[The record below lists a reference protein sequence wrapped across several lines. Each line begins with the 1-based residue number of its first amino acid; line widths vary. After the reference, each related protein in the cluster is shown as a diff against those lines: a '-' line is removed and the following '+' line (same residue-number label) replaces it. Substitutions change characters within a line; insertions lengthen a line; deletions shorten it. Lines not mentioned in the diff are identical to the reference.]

1 MIKVSKLSHDF
12 IVGKK
17 NKETRVSVL
26 KNVDMSIYEGE
37 IVSIVGKS
45 GSGKST
51 LLNLMSGFMNPTSGT
66 IEIAGTDVT
75 KLTEAEWSDF
85 RLKNIG
91 FIFQSFQ
98 LIPSMSAF
106 SNVELPLKIKGI
118 SKNER
123 RTRVLEV
130 LDRVG
135 LKGFE
140 EYYPSEL
147 SGGQQQRVGIARA
160 LITRPGI
167 IFADEPT
174 GSLDSETELEFLNFI
189 QELNTKEGI
198 TFVIITHDKDV
209 ASVAHRTIELA
220 EGSVMERGEL
230 YEVQR

>member
-1 MIKVSKLSHDF
+1 MISVKKLSHDF
-12 IVGKK
+12 VVGKK
-17 NKETRVSVL
+17 NKETRVPVL
-26 KNVDMSIYEGE
+26 KDIDLSIFEGE

-51 LLNLMSGFMNPTSGT
+51 LLNLMSGFMKPTSGS

-75 KLTEAEWSDF
+75 KLSEAQWADF
-85 RLKNIG
+85 RLEHIG

-98 LIPSMSAF
+98 LIPSMTAY
-106 SNVELPLKIKGI
+106 SNVELPLKIKGMPI
-118 SKNER
+118 EKR
-123 RTRVLEV
+123 RKKVFEVLE
-130 LDRVG
+130 RVG

-140 EYYPSEL
+140 EFYPSEL

-160 LITRPGI
+160 LITKPSI

-174 GSLDSETELEFLNFI
+174 GSLDNETEQEFLQFI
-189 QELNTKEGI
+189 QELNKNEGI

-209 ASVAHRTIELA
+209 AKVAHRTIELVQ
-220 EGSVMERGEL
+220 GSMVERGEL

>member
-1 MIKVSKLSHDF
+1 MIKVSRLSHDF

-17 NKETRVSVL
+17 NKETRVPVL

-51 LLNLMSGFMNPTSGT
+51 LLNLMSGFMKPSSGT

-123 RTRVLEV
+123 RNRVLEV

-160 LITRPGI
+160 LITKPSI

-174 GSLDSETELEFLNFI
+174 GSLDSETELEFLDFI
-189 QELNTKEGI
+189 QELNKREGI

-209 ASVAHRTIELA
+209 ARVAHRTIELA

>member
-1 MIKVSKLSHDF
+1 
-12 IVGKK
+12 
-17 NKETRVSVL
+17 
-26 KNVDMSIYEGE
+26 VDLSIYEGE

-51 LLNLMSGFMNPTSGT
+51 LLNLMSGFMKPTSGT

-98 LIPSMSAF
+98 LIASMSAF

-118 SKNER
+118 SNNER
-123 RTRVLEV
+123 KTRVLEV
-130 LDRVG
+130 LERVG

-160 LITRPGI
+160 LITRPSI

-174 GSLDSETELEFLNFI
+174 GSLDSETEMEFLHFI
-189 QELNTKEGI
+189 QELNIKEGI
-198 TFVIITHDKDV
+198 TFAIITHDKDV

-220 EGSVMERGEL
+220 EGVIMERGEI

>member
-1 MIKVSKLSHDF
+1 MK
-12 IVGKK
+12 
-17 NKETRVSVL
+17 
-26 KNVDMSIYEGE
+26 
-37 IVSIVGKS
+37 
-45 GSGKST
+45 
-51 LLNLMSGFMNPTSGT
+51 PTSGK
-66 IEIAGTDVT
+66 IEIAGSDVT

-123 RTRVLEV
+123 KNRVLEV
-130 LDRVG
+130 LERVG

-189 QELNTKEGI
+189 KELNVKEGI

-209 ASVAHRTIELA
+209 ASAAHRTIELA
-220 EGSVMERGEL
+220 EGSVLERGEL

>member
-1 MIKVSKLSHDF
+1 MIKVSRLSHDF

-51 LLNLMSGFMNPTSGT
+51 LLNLMSGFMKPTSGT

-75 KLTEAEWSDF
+75 KLSEAEWSDF

-140 EYYPSEL
+140 EFYPSEL

-174 GSLDSETELEFLNFI
+174 GSLDSETELEFLHFI

>member
-1 MIKVSKLSHDF
+1 MIKVSRLSHDF

-26 KNVDMSIYEGE
+26 KNIDLSIYEGE

-51 LLNLMSGFMNPTSGT
+51 LLNLMSGFMKPTSGT

-75 KLTEAEWSDF
+75 KFNESEWSEF

-98 LIPSMSAF
+98 LISSMSAF
-106 SNVELPLKIKGI
+106 SNVELPLKIKGVPTTVR
-118 SKNER
+118 KA
-123 RTRVLEV
+123 RVLEV
-130 LDRVG
+130 LARVG
-135 LKGFE
+135 LKGYE

-160 LITRPGI
+160 LITNPSI

-174 GSLDSETELEFLNFI
+174 GSLDSETEQEFLQFI
-189 QELNTKEGI
+189 KELNKKEGI

-209 ASVAHRTIELA
+209 ASIAHRTIELA
-220 EGSVMERGEL
+220 EGTVMERGEI

>member
-51 LLNLMSGFMNPTSGT
+51 LLNLMSGFMKPTSGT

>member
-1 MIKVSKLSHDF
+1 MIKVSRLSHDF

-17 NKETRVSVL
+17 NKETRVPVL
-26 KNVDMSIYEGE
+26 KNVDLSIYEGE

-51 LLNLMSGFMNPTSGT
+51 LLNLMSGFMKPTSGT
-66 IEIAGTDVT
+66 VEIAGTDVT

-98 LIPSMSAF
+98 LIPSMSAY

-160 LITRPGI
+160 LITKPGI

-220 EGSVMERGEL
+220 EGSVMERGEI

>member
-1 MIKVSKLSHDF
+1 MIKVSRLSHDF

-51 LLNLMSGFMNPTSGT
+51 LLNLMSGFMKPTSGT
-66 IEIAGTDVT
+66 IEIAGMDVT

-189 QELNTKEGI
+189 HELNTKEGI

-209 ASVAHRTIELA
+209 ASVAHRMIELA

>member
-1 MIKVSKLSHDF
+1 MIKVSRLSHDF

-17 NKETRVSVL
+17 NKETRVPVL
-26 KNVDMSIYEGE
+26 KNVDLSIYEGE

-51 LLNLMSGFMNPTSGT
+51 LLNLMSGFMKPTSGT
-66 IEIAGTDVT
+66 VEIAGTDVT

-160 LITRPGI
+160 LITKPGI

-220 EGSVMERGEL
+220 EGSVMERGEI

>member
-1 MIKVSKLSHDF
+1 MIKVSGLSHDF

-26 KNVDMSIYEGE
+26 KNIDLSIYEGE
-37 IVSIVGKS
+37 IVSIIGKS

-51 LLNLMSGFMNPTSGT
+51 LLNLMSGFMKPSSGT
-66 IEIAGTDVT
+66 VEIAGADVT
-75 KLTEAEWSDF
+75 KFNESEWSDF
-85 RLKNIG
+85 RLENIG

-106 SNVELPLKIKGI
+106 SNVELPLKIKGVP
-118 SKNER
+118 KKDR
-123 RTRVLEV
+123 KARVLEV

-135 LKGFE
+135 LKGYE

-160 LITRPGI
+160 LITNPGI

-174 GSLDSETELEFLNFI
+174 GSLDSETEQEFLQFI
-189 QELNTKEGI
+189 QELNKKEGI
-198 TFVIITHDKDV
+198 TFIIITHDKDV
-209 ASVAHRTIELA
+209 ARIAHRTIELA

>member
-1 MIKVSKLSHDF
+1 L
-12 IVGKK
+12 
-17 NKETRVSVL
+17 
-26 KNVDMSIYEGE
+26 SIYEGE

-51 LLNLMSGFMNPTSGT
+51 LLNLMSGFMKPTSGK
-66 IEIAGTDVT
+66 IEIAGSDVT

-123 RTRVLEV
+123 KNRVLEV
-130 LDRVG
+130 LERVG

-189 QELNTKEGI
+189 KELNVKEGI

-209 ASVAHRTIELA
+209 ASAAHRTIELA
-220 EGSVMERGEL
+220 EGSVLERGEL

>member
-1 MIKVSKLSHDF
+1 MIKVSRISHDF

-26 KNVDMSIYEGE
+26 KNVDLSIYEGE

-51 LLNLMSGFMNPTSGT
+51 LLNLMSGFMKPTSGT

-123 RTRVLEV
+123 RSRVLEV

-220 EGSVMERGEL
+220 EGSVMERGEI

>member
-1 MIKVSKLSHDF
+1 MIKVSRLSHDF

-26 KNVDMSIYEGE
+26 KNVDLSIYEGE

-51 LLNLMSGFMNPTSGT
+51 LLNLMSGFMKPTSGT

-118 SKNER
+118 SNNER

-174 GSLDSETELEFLNFI
+174 GSLDSETELEFLHFI

-209 ASVAHRTIELA
+209 ASVAHRTIELT
-220 EGSVMERGEL
+220 EGSVMERGEI

>member
-1 MIKVSKLSHDF
+1 MIKVSRLSHDF

-17 NKETRVSVL
+17 NKETRVPVL
-26 KNVDMSIYEGE
+26 KNVDLSIYEGE

-45 GSGKST
+45 GSGKSS
-51 LLNLMSGFMNPTSGT
+51 LLNLMSGFMKPTSGT
-66 IEIAGTDVT
+66 VEIAGTDVT

-160 LITRPGI
+160 LITKPGI

-220 EGSVMERGEL
+220 EGSVMERGEI